1 MMAKHAMKQ
10 VGPMALKWAET
21 KFDLATEIEIVEG
34 DAKPQS
40 ACRKLTLNGANVVS
54 IELWGDPVDKVA
66 PLDPVVWRPRIRRWA
81 GHERIL

>member
-1 MMAKHAMKQ
+1 MAKHAMEQ
-10 VGPMALKWAET
+10 VGPDGVKMGGDNP
-21 KFDLATEIEIVEG
+21 DLATEIEIVEG

-66 PLDPVVWRPRIRRWA
+66 PLDPVEWRPRIRRWA
-81 GHERIL
+81 GHECIL